1 MATKNDI
8 ILSKLIDVQMDPKRA
23 YDELS
28 ATVGRGVMVFRYQT
42 SPRLPKPIGQRMHLR
57 GTKFVTLD
65 VSGRET
71 LYADPTGARK
81 EHSDRTQHEM
91 LLRTCY
97 AVANAHKGKP
107 SASPSA
113 TPTPV
118 PTPPVPAPVPQ
129 GPKDSFDVAVE
140 RYLTAI
146 AKMRDFVKARSNFDP
161 LDSYRLEEDGIKLL
175 AEGLPVE
182 GLLCSIA
189 AAWSKDS
196 RSQFTEQTGIT
207 LDFDYQA
214 WGRANG
220 APKELPGESEYLY
233 RVLKAGVFAYCHGP
247 SQIGKSY
254 GLKYAAER
262 LAVDAAKD
270 GVLDFDYYETCVP
283 GAMPSALKGKFV
295 GPDHYVDSSAKK
307 AYRNSG
313 LFNID
318 EIDFGEPDVLGA
330 INNSVTNGV
339 WHCDVTG
346 ERIVKADWFRMAATA
361 NTLGNGTDKRFQR
374 NVIDGATQERFR
386 LGRIEF
392 KHDRQIAS
400 KIAADQV
407 AAAKQRMAA

>member
-42 SPRLPKPIGQRMHLR
+42 SPRAPKPIGERMFLR
-57 GTKFVTLD
+57 GTKFVTVD
-65 VSGRET
+65 SFGTET
-71 LYADPTGARK
+71 VYADPTGARK

-113 TPTPV
+113 TPSPTPV
-118 PTPPVPAPVPQ
+118 PTPPPVPQ

-140 RYLTAI
+140 RYLAAI
-146 AKMRDFVKARSNFDP
+146 AKMRNFVAARNNFDP

-175 AEGLPVE
+175 AEGCPVE

-196 RSQFTEQTGIT
+196 RSQFTEQTGIS

-254 GLKYAAER
+254 GLKYAAKR
-262 LAVDAAKD
+262 LK
-270 GVLDFDYYETCVP
+270 LDYYETCIP

-295 GPDHYVDSSAKK
+295 GPDHYVDSNAKK
-307 AYRNSG
+307 AYRNGG

-318 EIDFGEPDVLGA
+318 EIDFGEPDVLGS
-330 INNSVTNGV
+330 INNSVTNGE

-346 ERIVKADWFRMAATA
+346 DIIVKDDFFRLAATA